1 MSKSDKELAVEIAK
15 SYIEASAN
23 LQQANGAS
31 KPIIKADNVLELIKD
46 FHAELKK
53 LD

>member
-23 LQQANGAS
+23 RKRQNGAS
-31 KPIIKADNVLELIKD
+31 EPIIKAETVLKLIQD

-53 LD
+53 ID